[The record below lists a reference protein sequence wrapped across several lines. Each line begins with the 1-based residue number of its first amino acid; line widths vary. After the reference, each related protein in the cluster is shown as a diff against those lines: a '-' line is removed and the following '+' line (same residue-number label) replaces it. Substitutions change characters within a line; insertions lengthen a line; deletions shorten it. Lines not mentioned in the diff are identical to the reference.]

1 MKQRE
6 EILAWLQGPRRF
18 EEGVS
23 LYRLHGYNRMLKQMF
38 VRQGRTTATEQIL
51 VEEMRRLAGLTVHQL
66 RALPRRALSS
76 ASKQKPSTPAV
87 SQKQQVP
94 SETTTKMIRFRER
107 FPFLGD
113 PSCPDVLKV
122 VVADMFT
129 AYGRYK
135 EAHAALQ
142 SSPDDTVT
150 AETARLAEEV
160 VENYLQD
167 RQLWAELEHY
177 RDHGELLGQAPQ
189 VRRAI
194 EAASISTLSDIDLL
208 RQLQS
213 AKTQQSKARTAVKA
227 AAGDDERTARAED
240 QLVRWTLRRELLEEE
255 AASRKKK

>member
-6 EILAWLQGPRRF
+6 EILAWLQGPRQF

-23 LYRLHGYNRMLKQMF
+23 LYRLHGYNRMLKLMF
-38 VRQGRTTATEQIL
+38 VRQGRTAATEQIL
-51 VEEMRRLAGLTVHQL
+51 LEEMRRLAGLTVEQL

-76 ASKQKPSTPAV
+76 VRKKESTPPAV
-87 SQKQQVP
+87 KERQQEA
-94 SETTTKMIRFRER
+94 SETTTKVIRFRER
-107 FPFLGD
+107 FPFLSD
-113 PSCPDVLKV
+113 HSCPDVLKV
-122 VVADMFT
+122 AVADMFT

-142 SSPDDTVT
+142 SMPGDTAT

-194 EAASISTLSDIDLL
+194 EAASIGALSDIDLL

-227 AAGDDERTARAED
+227 AAGDDERTARAEE
-240 QLVRWTLRRELLEEE
+240 LLARWTLRRELLEEE
-255 AASRKKK
+255 AATRKKK